1 MNGDGSVY
9 LERSKRPDGTI
20 RLRWVAQLS
29 IGPRESRHKIRRY
42 APKRDNTRAAA
53 KRLLA
58 ELLSER
64 RAVDPRMTLG
74 EYLRLWLPRYERRV
88 GPSQYANA
96 RSIVAHHLLP
106 ALRDVRLAELR
117 SSSVEVVLAGAG
129 ARLRPSTVRHVY
141 NVLAVAL
148 DDAVKDD
155 LIPYNPVRRV
165 DRPSVPKARR
175 PPWSLDEVARFLA
188 AAEHDEY
195 GPLFVLAAA
204 TGLRQGE
211 LLGLAWSDLD
221 LDRGRVTVGLQLQR
235 RGGKY
240 VRVPR
245 KSGGAAY
252 VAYIGPSTVEALRA
266 HKERQAVT
274 PLDGGLVFVTER
286 GRPVSGSV
294 VTHRLQRIAKEA
306 GLRHGDFHGLRR
318 FRSSLASDLAINIEV
333 TKDDLGQSSVTTT
346 EGYVYTNSE
355 QRIAAASLVDAA
367 LRRKAG

>member
-1 MNGDGSVY
+1 MGKRMNGDGSVY

-106 ALRDVRLAELR
+106 PMRDVRLGELR
-117 SSSVEVVLAGAG
+117 SSGVEAALATV
-129 ARLRPSTVRHVY
+129 ARKPSTVRHVY

-148 DDAVKDD
+148 DDAVRDD

-165 DRPSVPKARR
+165 DRLSFPKTRR
-175 PPWSLDEVARFLA
+175 PPWTLDEGATFLR
-188 AAEHDEY
+188 AAEGDEY
-195 GPLFVLAAA
+195 SPL
-204 TGLRQGE
+204 
-211 LLGLAWSDLD
+211 
-221 LDRGRVTVGLQLQR
+221 
-235 RGGKY
+235 
-240 VRVPR
+240 
-245 KSGGAAY
+245 
-252 VAYIGPSTVEALRA
+252 
-266 HKERQAVT
+266 
-274 PLDGGLVFVTER
+274 
-286 GRPVSGSV
+286 
-294 VTHRLQRIAKEA
+294 
-306 GLRHGDFHGLRR
+306 
-318 FRSSLASDLAINIEV
+318 
-333 TKDDLGQSSVTTT
+333 
-346 EGYVYTNSE
+346 
-355 QRIAAASLVDAA
+355 
-367 LRRKAG
+367 